1 MGQFAVTYIA
11 EAEGV
16 NTYVIIISTLDRES
30 VSLGELRLWQLC
42 FLSGKDSGGD
52 MIIIAG
58 TVIQCQ
64 RLLQGPYHFPWL

>member
-16 NTYVIIISTLDRES
+16 NMYMIIISTLDRENFYY
-30 VSLGELRLWQLC
+30 WQLC
-42 FLSGKDSGGD
+42 FLFGKDSGGD
-52 MIIIAG
+52 KIIIAG